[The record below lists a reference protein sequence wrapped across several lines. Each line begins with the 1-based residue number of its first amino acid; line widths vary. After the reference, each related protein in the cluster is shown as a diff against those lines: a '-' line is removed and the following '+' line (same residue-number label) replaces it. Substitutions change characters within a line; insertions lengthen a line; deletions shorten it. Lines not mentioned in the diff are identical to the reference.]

1 MTKPLREEN
10 GNSRG
15 LDEALK
21 RGDNYVARFIGGA
34 ALGAFA
40 VGVATAGGG
49 VMPGAVAGGLIAVVA
64 PGVVSGIQR
73 AHHNA

>member
-1 MTKPLREEN
+1 MAKSLREEN

-40 VGVATAGGG
+40 GGVATAGGG
-49 VMPGAVAGGLIAVVA
+49 ILPGAVAGGLIAVVV
-64 PGVVSGIQR
+64 PGIVSGIQR
-73 AHHNA
+73 ANHNA